1 MSTQNDT
8 KASFTSKQNGGKK
21 AAKKRNARRKQKSD
35 NAGAAATAPSV
46 TPKAVVD
53 VDESSTPVQEADVS
67 PINAVGFESGNVE
80 YVRPTPDTVQVP
92 NQRYWVMSYVTSTG
106 KGMRSKNTMIKCSGC
121 FADEQSAGRQA
132 EIIRNTDPR
141 INVFVVEMY
150 NFVSVPIPTHI
161 FEGLRKH
168 YIDERLDRI
177 MYENYLEVKRDRR
190 LMEMRTKA
198 DKEKA
203 LSNIRQAKG
212 NPNYVPPDHT
222 EFVKEQMKQES
233 DRYHEMKDADSNFEG
248 ADIIAALQKVM
259 KDAMAPKSD
268 EKTATTTETTAQP
281 QPPSSSTSGNNKE
294 MVEAFA
300 TKLLE
305 TLINIRQSKMEAKMT
320 QQEQSKELAERSIK
334 DKHVPAVSDFDAKE
348 GPASATT
355 IVSSSSSGVATGEE
369 GDDGGVL

>member
-8 KASFTSKQNGGKK
+8 KASFTSKQSVGKK
-21 AAKKRNARRKQKSD
+21 ASKKRSVKRKQKSD
-35 NAGAAATAPSV
+35 GPGVAVSTAASTTTV

-106 KGMRSKNTMIKCSGC
+106 KGMRSKNTMVKCSGC
-121 FADEQSAGRQA
+121 FADEQSAGRHA
-132 EIIRNTDPR
+132 ETIRNIDPR

-150 NFVSVPIPTHI
+150 NFVSVPIPLHI

-177 MYENYLEVKRDRR
+177 MYENYLEVKRDRK

-203 LSNIRQAKG
+203 LSNLRQAKG

-222 EFVKEQMKQES
+222 EFVQQQMQQEA
-233 DRYHEMKDADSNFEG
+233 DRYHEMKEAESNFEG

-259 KDAMAPKSD
+259 KDATATKSD
-268 EKTATTTETTAQP
+268 ETTTATPSLQQQEQQP
-281 QPPSSSTSGNNKE
+281 MPGNKE

-305 TLINIRQSKMEAKMT
+305 TLIGIRQSKMATELS
-320 QQEQSKELAERSIK
+320 QQEESKALAERSIK
-334 DKHVPAVSDFDAKE
+334 DKHVPAVSDFDAREKTNN
-348 GPASATT
+348 ASTT
-355 IVSSSSSGVATGEE
+355 VSSSAGAATTEE